1 MNEADIIENLIQF
14 GVTRQEAM
22 IYLCLCQS
30 VELTGYEV
38 AKQTGISRSNVYSAL
53 AGLVEKGA
61 AYLLEGTSSK
71 YTAVSIEEYCD
82 NRLRNLLKVKNH
94 LVNNIHE
101 TKEETEGYITVSSYR
116 HILDKIHHM
125 LASAEQRIYISIHSQ
140 AINSFQGDIV
150 NCLKNNIKVVI
161 ITDNDPKIPGAN
173 VYLTEIKDNQL
184 RFIVDSKYVLTG
196 EITGKNTD
204 SCLYCA
210 QQNFVNVFKEA
221 LSNEI
226 KLIELNDGLKKMD

>member
-1 MNEADIIENLIQF
+1 MIENLIQF

-30 VELTGYEV
+30 TELTGYEV

-71 YTAVSIEEYCD
+71 YTAVTIQEYCD
-82 NRLRNLLKVKNH
+82 NRLRNLLQVKNQ
-94 LVNNIHE
+94 LVNNIYNS
-101 TKEETEGYITVSSYR
+101 KEETEGYITVSSYK

-125 LASAEQRIYISIHSQ
+125 LLSAEQRIYISIHSE
-140 AINSFQGDIV
+140 AMNSFKEDINS
-150 NCLKNNIKVVI
+150 CLKNNIKVVI
-161 ITDNDPKIPGAN
+161 ITDSDPKIHGAN
-173 VYLTEIKDNQL
+173 VYLTEKKDNQL

-221 LSNEI
+221 LRNEI
-226 KLIELNDGLKKMD
+226 KLIELNDRREKVSENE